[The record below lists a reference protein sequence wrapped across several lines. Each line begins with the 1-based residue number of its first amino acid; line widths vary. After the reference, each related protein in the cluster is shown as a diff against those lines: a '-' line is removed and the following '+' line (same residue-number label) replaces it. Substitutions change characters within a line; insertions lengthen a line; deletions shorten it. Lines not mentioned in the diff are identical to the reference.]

1 MDRGSQKFTRLCCVI
16 CTMAALLS
24 ACSPMRENSA
34 SRGNLVTRENS
45 TAPEN
50 SVAVVVSPALP
61 ETPVNGQ
68 MDDMMQY
75 YESVRKQPAADLGR
89 LHEKVKQNFAQNKSD
104 VNRARLVLLL
114 ILPNSPFRDLNSAIY
129 LLNEWPRDAKTTTS
143 LQSFRNLLA
152 SLLAEQQRVN
162 HGMEELSQKL
172 KDEQKRVETLQSQIE
187 AIKSMEK
194 NLILRE
200 P

>member
-1 MDRGSQKFTRLCCVI
+1 MSRVSRKFVMLCSVVC
-16 CTMAALLS
+16 MLSALLT
-24 ACSPMRENSA
+24 ACSAPRQS
-34 SRGNLVTRENS
+34 SVT
-45 TAPEN
+45 PEN
-50 SVAVVVSPALP
+50 SITPENLATAAVPPVSADVAVA
-61 ETPVNGQ
+61 GQ

-75 YESVRKQPAADLGR
+75 YDSLRKLPASDLGR
-89 LHEKVKQNFAQNKSD
+89 IYDKVKQNFAQNKSD

-114 ILPNSPFRDLNSAIY
+114 ILPNSSVRDLNSAVN
-129 LLNEWPRDAKTTTS
+129 LLNEWPRDTKTSTS

-152 SLLAEQQRVN
+152 SLLVEQQRLN

>member
-1 MDRGSQKFTRLCCVI
+1 
-16 CTMAALLS
+16 LLT
-24 ACSPMRENSA
+24 ACSSTRENSA
-34 SRGNLVTRENS
+34 T
-45 TAPEN
+45 PEN
-50 SVAVVVSPALP
+50 SVSVAASPVVSPDVPAA
-61 ETPVNGQ
+61 GQ

-75 YESVRKQPAADLGR
+75 YESLRKQPPADLGR
-89 LHEKVKQNFAQNKSD
+89 VYDKVKQNFAQNKSD
-104 VNRARLVLLL
+104 ANRARLALLL
-114 ILPNSPFRDLNSAIY
+114 ILPNSSFRDLNSAIN
-129 LLNEWPRDAKTTTS
+129 LLNEWPRDTKTPTS

-152 SLLAEQQRVN
+152 SLLVEQQRVN

-172 KDEQKRVETLQSQIE
+172 KDEQKRVETLQNQIE

>member
-1 MDRGSQKFTRLCCVI
+1 MSRGYQNFTILCMAI
-16 CTMAALLS
+16 CMSAALLT
-24 ACSPMRENSA
+24 ACSSTRENSA
-34 SRGNLVTRENS
+34 
-45 TAPEN
+45 APEN
-50 SVAVVVSPALP
+50 SVPVAASPVVSPDV
-61 ETPVNGQ
+61 PVAGQ

-75 YESVRKQPAADLGR
+75 YESLRKQPPADLGR
-89 LHEKVKQNFAQNKSD
+89 VHDKVKQNFAQNKSD
-104 VNRARLVLLL
+104 ANRARLVLLL
-114 ILPNSPFRDLNSAIY
+114 ILPNSSFRDLNSAIN
-129 LLNEWPRDAKTTTS
+129 LLNEWPRDTKTPTS

-152 SLLAEQQRVN
+152 SLLVEQQRVN

-172 KDEQKRVETLQSQIE
+172 KEEQKRVETLQSQIE

>member
-1 MDRGSQKFTRLCCVI
+1 MLCGVVC
-16 CTMAALLS
+16 MLAALLT
-24 ACSPMRENSA
+24 ACSA
-34 SRGNLVTRENS
+34 TRQS
-45 TAPEN
+45 SVPPEN
-50 SVAVVVSPALP
+50 SITPENLATAAVPPVSADVPVA
-61 ETPVNGQ
+61 GQ

-75 YESVRKQPAADLGR
+75 YESLRKLPASDLGR
-89 LHEKVKQNFAQNKSD
+89 IYDKVKQNFAQNKSD

-114 ILPNSPFRDLNSAIY
+114 ILPNSSVRDLNSAVN
-129 LLNEWPRDAKTTTS
+129 LLNEWPRDTKTSTS

-152 SLLAEQQRVN
+152 SLLVEQQRLN

>member
-1 MDRGSQKFTRLCCVI
+1 MLT
-16 CTMAALLS
+16 ALLT
-24 ACSPMRENSA
+24 ACSA
-34 SRGNLVTRENS
+34 TRQS
-45 TAPEN
+45 SVAPEN
-50 SVAVVVSPALP
+50 SIMPENLATAAAPPVSADVPVA
-61 ETPVNGQ
+61 GQ

-75 YESVRKQPAADLGR
+75 YESLRKLPTADLGR
-89 LHEKVKQNFAQNKSD
+89 IYDKVKQNFAQNKSD

-114 ILPNSPFRDLNSAIY
+114 ILPNSPVRDLNSAVN
-129 LLNEWPRDAKTTTS
+129 LLNEWPRDTKTPTS

-152 SLLAEQQRVN
+152 NLLVEQQRLN
-162 HGMEELSQKL
+162 HGMEDLSQKL

>member
-1 MDRGSQKFTRLCCVI
+1 MSRVSRKFVMLCSVVC
-16 CTMAALLS
+16 MLAALLT
-24 ACSPMRENSA
+24 ACSATRQSSVTQENSI
-34 SRGNLVTRENS
+34 T
-45 TAPEN
+45 PEN
-50 SVAVVVSPALP
+50 LATAAVPPVSADVPVA
-61 ETPVNGQ
+61 GQ

-75 YESVRKQPAADLGR
+75 YESLRKLPASDLGR
-89 LHEKVKQNFAQNKSD
+89 IYDKVKQNFAQNKSD

-114 ILPNSPFRDLNSAIY
+114 ILPNSSVRDLNSAVN
-129 LLNEWPRDAKTTTS
+129 LLNEWPRDTKTSTS

-152 SLLAEQQRVN
+152 SLLVEQQRLN

>member
-1 MDRGSQKFTRLCCVI
+1 MIRVRRKLVVLCGVI
-16 CTMAALLS
+16 CMTSALLTACSTIRQGSVKPENPLTSEIPATVAALPAVDVPV
-24 ACSPMRENSA
+24 AC
-34 SRGNLVTRENS
+34 
-45 TAPEN
+45 
-50 SVAVVVSPALP
+50 
-61 ETPVNGQ
+61 Q

-75 YESVRKQPAADLGR
+75 YESLRKQPAADLGR
-89 LHEKVKQNFAQNKSD
+89 VYDKVKQNFAQNKSD
-104 VNRARLVLLL
+104 ENRARLVLFL
-114 ILPNSPFRDLNSAIY
+114 ILPNSSVRDLNSAVN
-129 LLNEWPRDAKTTTS
+129 LVNEWPRDTKSPTS

-152 SLLAEQQRVN
+152 SLLVEQQRLN

>member
-1 MDRGSQKFTRLCCVI
+1 MQRGLYALGIADRLLGNTAKFRH
-16 CTMAALLS
+16 AGKFHNAG
-24 ACSPMRENSA
+24 APGD
-34 SRGNLVTRENS
+34 SRGPPS
-45 TAPEN
+45 AD
-50 SVAVVVSPALP
+50 VAVAC
-61 ETPVNGQ
+61 Q

-75 YESVRKQPAADLGR
+75 YDSLRKQPAADLGR
-89 LHEKVKQNFAQNKSD
+89 IYDKVKQNFAQNKSD
-104 VNRARLVLLL
+104 ENRARLVLFL
-114 ILPNSPFRDLNSAIY
+114 ILPNSSVRDLNSAVN
-129 LLNEWPRDAKTTTS
+129 LLNEWPRDTKSPTS

-152 SLLAEQQRVN
+152 SLLVEQQRLN

-194 NLILRE
+194 NLILKE

>member
-1 MDRGSQKFTRLCCVI
+1 MSRVSRKLVVLCGVI
-16 CTMAALLS
+16 CMTSALLT
-24 ACSPMRENSA
+24 ACSTIRQGS
-34 SRGNLVTRENS
+34 VK
-45 TAPEN
+45 PEN
-50 SVAVVVSPALP
+50 SLTSELPATAATVPAVDVPVAC
-61 ETPVNGQ
+61 Q

-75 YESVRKQPAADLGR
+75 YESLRKQPAADLGR
-89 LHEKVKQNFAQNKSD
+89 VYDKVKQNFAQNKSD
-104 VNRARLVLLL
+104 ENRARLVLFL
-114 ILPNSPFRDLNSAIY
+114 ILPNSSVRDLNSAVN
-129 LLNEWPRDAKTTTS
+129 LLNEWPRDTKSPTS

-152 SLLAEQQRVN
+152 SLLVEQQRLN

>member
-1 MDRGSQKFTRLCCVI
+1 MSRVSKIAILCTAI
-16 CTMAALLS
+16 LAMTALLT
-24 ACSPMRENSA
+24 ACA
-34 SRGNLVTRENS
+34 A
-45 TAPEN
+45 APEN
-50 SVAVVVSPALP
+50 SAVVAAPPAP
-61 ETPVNGQ
+61 ADVPVTGQ

-75 YESVRKQPAADLGR
+75 YDSLRKQAPTDLGR
-89 LHEKVKQNFAQNKSD
+89 TYDRVKQNFAQNKSD
-104 VNRARLVLLL
+104 ANRARLVLLL
-114 ILPNSPFRDLNSAIY
+114 ILPNSSFRDLSSAVN
-129 LLNEWPRDAKTTTS
+129 LLNEWPRDTKSSAS

-152 SLLAEQQRVN
+152 GLLVEQQRLTL
-162 HGMEELSQKL
+162 GMEELSQKL

>member
-1 MDRGSQKFTRLCCVI
+1 MLCSVVC
-16 CTMAALLS
+16 MLAALLT
-24 ACSPMRENSA
+24 ACSATRQSSVTQENSI
-34 SRGNLVTRENS
+34 T
-45 TAPEN
+45 PEN
-50 SVAVVVSPALP
+50 LATAAVPPVSADVPVA
-61 ETPVNGQ
+61 GQ

-75 YESVRKQPAADLGR
+75 YESLRKLPASDLGR
-89 LHEKVKQNFAQNKSD
+89 IYDKVKQNFAQNKSD

-114 ILPNSPFRDLNSAIY
+114 ILPNSSVRDLNSAVN
-129 LLNEWPRDAKTTTS
+129 LLNEWPRDTKTSTS

-152 SLLAEQQRVN
+152 SLLVEQQRLN

>member
-1 MDRGSQKFTRLCCVI
+1 MSRVSRKFVMLCSVAC
-16 CTMAALLS
+16 MLSALLT
-24 ACSPMRENSA
+24 ACSATRHS
-34 SRGNLVTRENS
+34 SVT
-45 TAPEN
+45 PEN
-50 SVAVVVSPALP
+50 SITPENLATAAVPPVSADVAVA
-61 ETPVNGQ
+61 GQ

-75 YESVRKQPAADLGR
+75 YDSLRKLPASDLGR
-89 LHEKVKQNFAQNKSD
+89 IYDKVKQNFAQNKSD

-114 ILPNSPFRDLNSAIY
+114 ILPNSSVRDLNSAVN
-129 LLNEWPRDAKTTTS
+129 LLNEWPRDTKTSTS

-152 SLLAEQQRVN
+152 SLLGEQQRLN

>member
-1 MDRGSQKFTRLCCVI
+1 MSRVSRKLVVLCGVI
-16 CTMAALLS
+16 CMTSALLT
-24 ACSPMRENSA
+24 ACSTIRQS
-34 SRGNLVTRENS
+34 SVK
-45 TAPEN
+45 PEN
-50 SVAVVVSPALP
+50 PLTSELPATAGTLPAVDVPVAC
-61 ETPVNGQ
+61 Q

-75 YESVRKQPAADLGR
+75 YESLRKQPAADLGR
-89 LHEKVKQNFAQNKSD
+89 VYDKVKQNFAQNKSD
-104 VNRARLVLLL
+104 ENRARLVLFL
-114 ILPNSPFRDLNSAIY
+114 ILPNSSVRDLNSAVN
-129 LLNEWPRDAKTTTS
+129 LLNEWPRDTKSPTS

-152 SLLAEQQRVN
+152 SLLVEQQRLN